1 MVIDITEQI
10 TQAKFGKLVGISA
23 QIVSKLVQSEVLPKN
38 ENVGEWLLVY
48 CQHLR
53 RRAAG
58 HVSEEGLDLVQER
71 AALAREQKETAA
83 LKNAELRG
91 ELVRAEELYRQLFTV
106 ARTARNG
113 LITIADRIAVQAAAE
128 EDAHTVH
135 EMITSEI
142 EGVMEEM
149 LEAAE
154 ALIDLPEDE
163 DDGADGAD

>member
-1 MVIDITEQI
+1 MVIDLTEHA
-10 TQAKFGKLVGISA
+10 TQGKFGKMVGVSMPI
-23 QIVSKLVQSEVLPKN
+23 ISKLVQAGVLPRD
-38 ENVGEWLLVY
+38 ESVGEWLLVY

-83 LKNAELRG
+83 LRNAEMRG

-128 EDAHTVH
+128 EDAHSVH

-142 EGVMEEM
+142 ESVMEEM

-154 ALIDLPEDE
+154 ALIDLPEE
-163 DDGADGAD
+163 EENDGSA